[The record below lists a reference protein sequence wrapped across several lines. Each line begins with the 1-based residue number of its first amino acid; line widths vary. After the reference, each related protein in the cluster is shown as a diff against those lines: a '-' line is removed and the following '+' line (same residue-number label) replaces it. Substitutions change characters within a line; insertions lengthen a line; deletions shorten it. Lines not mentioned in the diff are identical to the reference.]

1 MSSSPGHPVPGPA
14 DADRESKRTA
24 DRRARRAAQRDE
36 ANTELIE
43 AIQTAATAEEAA
55 RLAGV
60 LPPDSLNL
68 PRWFGPAAGLC
79 TVLFVPWIV
88 YLAVQLPDRAH
99 TSHYQLMWVGFDI
112 GMWAVLAALATAAIR
127 RSTWTEPLA
136 VCAATLLVTDAWF
149 DIVTSD
155 SRSELAGAVLSAVL
169 LELPAAAICWW
180 TAHHAELIR
189 RRAYGRLFR
198 FAASR
203 WREEDG
209 STEP

>member
-1 MSSSPGHPVPGPA
+1 MTSPEAQPAPDSDPGSRV
-14 DADRESKRTA
+14 ADRQ
-24 DRRARRAAQRDE
+24 ARRASEQDA
-36 ANTELIE
+36 ANANLID
-43 AIQTAATAEEAA
+43 AIQQAETAEEAA

-60 LPPDSLNL
+60 LPPNALNL

-79 TVLFVPWIV
+79 TVLFVPWII
-88 YLAVQLPDRAH
+88 YLAIQLPDRAR
-99 TSHYQLMWVGFDI
+99 TAHYQLMWVGFDI
-112 GMWAVLAALATAAIR
+112 GMWAVLAGLAIAAIR

-155 SRSELAGAVLSAVL
+155 SRTELAAAVLSAAL

-198 FAASR
+198 FAATR
-203 WREEDG
+203 WREDHEAQK
-209 STEP
+209 S